1 MENKMPQLGDL
12 FFAVCQTA
20 ISNSAWK
27 HADFEKVKFVEGQ
40 LEALRLH
47 LLSAQLAGT
56 PQVETKATETTNAS
70 VEVKAPHH
78 EAPVASEGII
88 SPDKVK
94 DLPAR
99 PMPPEILEA
108 VQDGIE
114 LAKNPP
120 RVADVKVEELSNDP
134 DIAREQFSR

>member
-12 FFAVCQTA
+12 FFSVCQSA
-20 ISNSAWK
+20 IQSAAWK
-27 HADFEKVKFVEGQ
+27 HADFENVKFVEGQ
-40 LEALRLH
+40 LAALREYII
-47 LLSAQLAGT
+47 ATQAPEM
-56 PQVETKATETTNAS
+56 PQVEATAKDSTNAS
-70 VEVKAPHH
+70 SEVVMPQG
-78 EAPVASEGII
+78 EPPVASEGII

-120 RVADVKVEELSNDP
+120 QVADVKVEELSDDP